1 MTDEQVAEQTQA
13 MGPGQMLREARV
25 AKGLTVE
32 DVANRLNLKSS
43 NVQDLEAEK
52 FDERISVTFIR
63 GYYKNYAKLLDV
75 PQADVQQAFDALNAA
90 KQEPAK
96 LQSFSRKV
104 AKQAS
109 DDRLMMVSY
118 VILAIILALVVVWWL
133 QQSNTS
139 ATETVPA
146 SSTVTSAPQT
156 KASEQSEQSEQPVQ
170 PDAPLEEQ
178 QVVEQPSL
186 DVVRSEDTSA
196 AEPQLNDDTTVQA
209 AEASLPELIGELPAQ
224 VELVF
229 QFSADCWVNIMDATG
244 EAIAFGVKK
253 AGRTMPVSGV
263 PPFEITLGAPDVVQ
277 IQYDGEAVDMTGFPK
292 GRTAKFNLPLN

>member
-118 VILAIILALVVVWWL
+118 VILAIILALVVIWWL

-156 KASEQSEQSEQPVQ
+156 KAFEQPIQ
-170 PDAPLEEQ
+170 PDAPEEEQ

-186 DVVRSEDTSA
+186 DVVTSEDTPA
-196 AEPQLNDDTTVQA
+196 AEPQLIDDATAQA

>member
-90 KQEPAK
+90 QKEPAK

-118 VILAIILALVVVWWL
+118 VILAIILALVVIWWL

-146 SSTVTSAPQT
+146 SSTFTSAPQT
-156 KASEQSEQSEQPVQ
+156 KASEQSEQPVQ
-170 PDAPLEEQ
+170 PDMPVEEQ

-196 AEPQLNDDTTVQA
+196 VEPQLVDDTTALA